1 MKKELFEA
9 AEIEMITF
17 DSNDIITTSFYV
29 DPDEGERG

>member
-17 DSNDIITTSFYV
+17 ESNDIITMSF
-29 DPDEGERG
+29 DPDETGRA